1 LKIIENKVS
10 QMGHTKKKKIFNVFS
25 KNWNGLPNYF
35 SLMPSDSNLFLL
47 KGNHFGGIYIGD
59 AINNE
64 R

>member
-1 LKIIENKVS
+1 
-10 QMGHTKKKKIFNVFS
+10 M
-25 KNWNGLPNYF
+25 PNY
-35 SLMPSDSNLFLL
+35 SILKLSDSNLFLL